1 MLKAPLTQQY
11 LAFCAFASQDFQTFL
26 LKLQYEQPMI
36 RMLYTSMEELLS
48 NLMQKFVAKAKLFES
63 NGVLK
68 PTAELIA
75 LDVNKKVNLK
85 SLKLIEIGT
94 KARALFASNL

>member
-11 LAFCAFASQDFQTFL
+11 LAFGTFASQDFETFL
-26 LKLQYEQPMI
+26 LKFQYEQPMI
-36 RMLYTSMEELLS
+36 HMLYTSMEELLS

-68 PTAELIA
+68 PTTEFVA
-75 LDVNKKVNLK
+75 LDVDKKKKKKGQPAFILELLNTVV
-85 SLKLIEIGT
+85 
-94 KARALFASNL
+94 F